1 MKNIEIVAN
10 FEREINKLD
19 DVIGKPAIDDS
30 LFWLN
35 QGVHKFIKLRFNG
48 DFVHHTGVEET
59 EKRRSD
65 LINLFVTEDLTPV
78 STDDANPS
86 YNSYEYEYPQTFMF
100 VLNEDVIISDNDGGH
115 KMNTCVFECTRD
127 SFMYR
132 VNNSLTDFHYK
143 NHRARPLRVRNSN
156 GCSLLTDK
164 NYQIEK
170 YTLGYIRKPAEIV
183 LGDQYDQEYPDFQD
197 TTMYEII
204 KMAAQ
209 MYLENQSEE
218 RYKSLTQEVLTQE

>member
-1 MKNIEIVAN
+1 
-10 FEREINKLD
+10 
-19 DVIGKPAIDDS
+19 
-30 LFWLN
+30 
-35 QGVHKFIKLRFNG
+35 
-48 DFVHHTGVEET
+48 
-59 EKRRSD
+59 
-65 LINLFVTEDLTPV
+65 
-78 STDDANPS
+78 
-86 YNSYEYEYPQTFMF
+86 
-100 VLNEDVIISDNDGGH
+100 
-115 KMNTCVFECTRD
+115 MNTCVFECTRD

-143 NHRARPLRVRNSN
+143 NHRARPLRVRNSD

>member
-10 FEREINKLD
+10 FEREINKID
-19 DVIGKPAIDDS
+19 DVFGKPAIDDS

-35 QGVHKFIKLRFNG
+35 QATNKFVKLRFNG

-65 LINLFVTEDLTPV
+65 LINLFVTEDLIPV
-78 STDDANPS
+78 STIDTNPS
-86 YNSYEYEYPQTFMF
+86 YNSYEYSYPEEFMF
-100 VLNEDVIISDNDGGH
+100 VLNEDVIICDNDGGH
-115 KMNTCVFECTRD
+115 QMNTCVFECTRD

-143 NHRARPLRVRNSN
+143 NHRARPLRIRNAG

-183 LGDQYDQEYPDFQD
+183 LGDQY
-197 TTMYEII
+197 
-204 KMAAQ
+204 
-209 MYLENQSEE
+209 N
-218 RYKSLTQEVLTQE
+218 